1 MDLQTW
7 IKMQNN
13 RIRQNAEVVTL
24 NQAYHISSNP
34 KIKRFIPA
42 ISQRQAPTEDRTVPR
57 VCVSPHLVG
66 AICGHAA
73 VSMDAIDSW
82 FNKKMFEMSI
92 YDMPF
97 TEYVKPNAKL
107 VFDAEDTDEHWVV
120 PNDMKSVTFKADII
134 GTFVLYSSV
143 DIFDQGIS
151 TFELSFIVR
160 AERPICVY
168 GKEYRTGYFKV
179 VIESKS
185 SIGKYTW
192 GNKYKL
198 KEIIPSN
205 AAEYRAITKRI
216 NKNITVG
223 GA

>member
-1 MDLQTW
+1 MELQAW

-42 ISQRQAPTEDRTVPR
+42 ISQRQAPSEDRTVPR

-82 FNKKMFEMSI
+82 FDKKMFEMSI

-97 TEYVKPNAKL
+97 TEYVKPNSKL
-107 VFDAEDTDEHWVV
+107 VFDAEVTDEHWIV
-120 PNDMKSVTFKADII
+120 PNDLTSVTFKAPVI
-134 GTFVLYSSV
+134 GKFILYSIV
-143 DIFDQGIS
+143 DIFNQGVS
-151 TFELSFIVR
+151 TFEVGFIVH

-168 GKEYRTGYFKV
+168 GKQYHTGYFKV
-179 VIESKS
+179 VIEYKSK
-185 SIGKYTW
+185 INQYTW
-192 GNKYKL
+192 GNAYKL
-198 KEIIPSN
+198 KEVIPSS
-205 AAEYRAITKRI
+205 ASEYRSITNRI
-216 NKNITVG
+216 NKNITAG